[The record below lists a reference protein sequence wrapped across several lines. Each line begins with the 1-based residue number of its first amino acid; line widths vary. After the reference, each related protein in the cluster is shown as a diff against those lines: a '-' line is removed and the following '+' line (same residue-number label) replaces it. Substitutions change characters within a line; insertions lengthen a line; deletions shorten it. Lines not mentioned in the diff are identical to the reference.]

1 VKVLL
6 ALRQGWRGD
15 LAAFVAGAAMP
26 LAFAPVGLAWLAM
39 LCLAILFHSWQEQ
52 SMRRAARR
60 GYLFGLGMFGV
71 GTSWVIVSI
80 HEFGHTPL
88 WLAILLTVIFVAFL
102 ALYPALLGA
111 IVVRARLMAGLPGM
125 LLGLPSAW
133 VLVEWLRGWLFTG
146 FPWLSIGYTQ
156 TDSVLAGYA
165 PLLGS
170 YAISL
175 VIAVLAA
182 CLVVLVSVPGRVA
195 KLVALATVILVV
207 LAGGMLQ
214 RLQFVSPMGKPV
226 EVALLQGNVAQDE
239 KWLPGMR
246 EVILDRYRDMTDAVM
261 GTPLIIWPETAVP
274 DFYHN
279 AVNDYLADITRR
291 AEEAGSDLLIGVPI
305 LEYQGIEPTYYNS
318 VVSLGG
324 EFAVYH
330 KRHLVPFGEYV
341 PLGNLLRLIG
351 GVFNLPMSDFSSGES
366 AQTRLPGAGLQLG
379 VTICY
384 EDVFGNETAAA
395 LPQASVLVNVSN
407 DAWFGDSLAPHQ
419 HLQMAR
425 MRAIETGRPMLR
437 STNTGISA
445 LIDHEGRI
453 TTRSPQ
459 FEIHTLRGQV
469 QPMQGATPYVRFT
482 DIPLIFLAL
491 GLLGFAVLLG
501 RRRYVRAG
509 DSA

>member
-1 VKVLL
+1 MKVTQ
-6 ALRQGWRGD
+6 ALRQGRRGD
-15 LAAFVAGAAMP
+15 LVVALAGAAMP
-26 LAFAPVGLAWLAM
+26 LAFAPFDLAWLAVF
-39 LCLAILFHSWQEQ
+39 CLAVLFLGWQAQ
-52 SMRRAARR
+52 TTRRAAWR

-88 WLAILLTVIFVAFL
+88 WLAIFLTVLFVTIL

-111 IVVRARLMAGLPGM
+111 LVVRGKLLATLPGM
-125 LLGLPSAW
+125 LLGLPAGW
-133 VLVEWLRGWLFTG
+133 LLVEWLRGWLFTG
-146 FPWLSIGYTQ
+146 FPWLSLGYTQ
-156 TDSVLAGYA
+156 TDSLLAGYA

-175 VIAVLAA
+175 AIAVLAA
-182 CLVVLVSVPGRVA
+182 GLVVFVSERSRA
-195 KLVALATVILVV
+195 ARLTALAAAAVV
-207 LAGGMLQ
+207 LLGAGLAQ
-214 RLQFVSPMGKPV
+214 LPQFVSPLGQPV

-239 KWLPGMR
+239 KWQPGMR
-246 EVILDRYRDMTDAVM
+246 EVILDRYRDMTDAVL

-279 AVNDYLADITRR
+279 AIDDYLDDITRR
-291 AEEAGSDLLIGVPI
+291 ARQAGSDLLIGVPI
-305 LEYQGIEPTYYNS
+305 LEYREMQPTYYNS
-318 VVSLGG
+318 MVSLGG

-341 PLGNLLRLIG
+341 PLGNVLRLIG
-351 GVFNLPMSDFSSGES
+351 GVFNLPMSDFSSGDS
-366 AQTRLPGAGLQLG
+366 GQTRLPGAGLQLG

-425 MRAIETGRPMLR
+425 MRTIETGRPMLR
-437 STNTGISA
+437 ATNTGISA
-445 LIDHEGRI
+445 LIDHAGQI
-453 TTRSPQ
+453 MARSPQ
-459 FEIHTLRGQV
+459 FEIHTLRGKV
-469 QPMQGATPYVRFT
+469 QPMQGTTPYARYT
-482 DIPLIFLAL
+482 DLPLISLAL
-491 GLLGFAVLLG
+491 VLFGLGVWSG
-501 RRRYVRAG
+501 RRPEVQAG